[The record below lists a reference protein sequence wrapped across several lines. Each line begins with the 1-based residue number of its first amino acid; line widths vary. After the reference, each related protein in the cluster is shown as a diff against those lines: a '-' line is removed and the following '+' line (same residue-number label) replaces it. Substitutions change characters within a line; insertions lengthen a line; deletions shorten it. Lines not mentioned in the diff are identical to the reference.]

1 MSLCDTFFSVQLV
14 SGIIPANEHNM
25 NSDHTLKG
33 TAYSPKLI
41 QLKFYLLSEPWWLH
55 NSF

>member
-1 MSLCDTFFSVQLV
+1 MSLCDTFFFSAISVGYN
-14 SGIIPANEHNM
+14 SANEHNM
-25 NSDHTLKG
+25 KSDHTLKG

>member
-1 MSLCDTFFSVQLV
+1 MSLCDTFFFSAISVGYN
-14 SGIIPANEHNM
+14 SANEHNM

>member
-1 MSLCDTFFSVQLV
+1 MSLCDTFFFFFFSAISV
-14 SGIIPANEHNM
+14 GYNCANEHNV

-41 QLKFYLLSEPWWLH
+41 QLKFYLSEP
-55 NSF
+55 